1 MVLAQ
6 GIDLIFGFTAF
17 RTEKPEKVKCEG
29 VQSQCAP
36 KNQSPQF
43 ESGDLHGPFH
53 IRKAL
58 PSALTGSARD
68 FGCAMYEVKGFG
80 RLSGLSPHQQRKMLS
95 LKGSMCASCE
105 L

>member
-58 PSALTGSARD
+58 PSALTGS
-68 FGCAMYEVKGFG
+68 GVY
-80 RLSGLSPHQQRKMLS
+80 
-95 LKGSMCASCE
+95 SMADPFPMGYHF
-105 L
+105 LPVVRF